1 MLRVLVSAVLILLA
15 CAAPASAAGRCGD
28 VAERPWCDTSKDPDA
43 RAGLLLGALTRDE
56 KISLLAGDE
65 LTGVAGAEGT
75 HTGTSNGVERVGLPP
90 IFFSDGP
97 VGTRQG
103 KATNMPAPMA
113 LAASFDP
120 RLTELHGAV
129 VGDEVKR
136 KGNDVVFG
144 PAINMLRTPLNGR
157 TFEYFGEDP
166 FLSARMAV
174 AWTKGVQ
181 GAGVMANVK
190 HYAANNQEG
199 QPSPVQPPGTPVGTA
214 LDGNRMLVDVR
225 VDERTLREI
234 YLPHFEAAVKE
245 GGAASVMCSYPRI
258 NGEYACENQHLLED
272 VLKRDWAFR
281 GFVLTDYGAAKQTG
295 PSLNNGLDLD
305 IWPAIAYQPALV
317 NAALAV
323 SQASEATVDE
333 HVRRI
338 LRTLF
343 AFGFFDRDAYVD
355 DTSSIDQAAHD
366 ALAADIEQAGIVLLR
381 NEDALLPLDAGATK
395 TVALIGP
402 EADRIRNGGGS
413 SKIDAFRTT
422 TPKAA
427 LEARLGADRVR
438 YDDGSDAAR
447 AAEVAKAADVAIVV
461 VGDNM
466 SEGADKPCMG
476 LNCGAADSVDRDA
489 LISTVAAAQPRTVVV
504 LQSGG
509 PVTTPWREQVP
520 ALLEAW
526 FPGQNGGTAIARV
539 LFGEAEPSGR
549 LPATFP
555 VSEADEPVAGDPEA
569 YPGVGQTVR
578 YKEGVLVGYRWFDA
592 KEKPVA
598 FPFGFGLGYTT
609 FAFSRL
615 RLEPS
620 KTADARVSVLVR
632 NTGKRSG
639 AAVPQLYVGMPV
651 PAEGGAMPPWQL
663 KGFKRVSIRPG
674 RARRV
679 AFELDERAFSHWS
692 TAADRWDVTP
702 GCYRIGVGASSRDL
716 PLQGTISRGA
726 DCPGALALPRSLKA
740 CTSRR
745 VVTITLP
752 KALRHAARVT
762 FAGRRAS
769 VRRRHGRLVARVDLR
784 GLKAGR
790 VAVRVRGRSATGRP
804 VRQTRVFRTC
814 AAKARARLVS
824 APHRG

>member
-1 MLRVLVSAVLILLA
+1 VWFDPAMLRVLVVAALALVL
-15 CAAPASAAGRCGD
+15 AAPAHAAGRCGD
-28 VAERPWCDTSKDPDA
+28 AAQRPWCDTTKDPDT

-56 KISLLAGDE
+56 KISLLGGE
-65 LTGVAGAEGT
+65 HLEGVAGAEGT
-75 HTGTSNGVERVGLPP
+75 HTGTSDGVPRVGLPP
-90 IFFSDGP
+90 VYFSDGP

-120 RLTELHGAV
+120 RLARRHAAV

-181 GAGVMANVK
+181 GEGVMADVK

-199 QPSPVQPPGTPVGTA
+199 APSPAQVPGAPVGQA
-214 LDGNRMLVDVR
+214 LTGSRMTVDVR

-245 GGAASVMCSYPRI
+245 GGAASVMCAYPRI
-258 NGEYACENQHLLED
+258 NGEYACENGHLLDD
-272 VLKRDWAFR
+272 VLKRDWAFK
-281 GFVLTDYGAAKQTG
+281 GFVLTDYGAAKQVA

-305 IWPAIAYQPALV
+305 IWPGLVYSPANV
-317 NAALAV
+317 QAALAAG
-323 SQASEATVDE
+323 QASESTIDE

-343 AFGFFDRDAYVD
+343 AFGFFDRAAYAD
-355 DTSSIDQAAHD
+355 DTASIDQGLHD
-366 ALAADIEQAGIVLLR
+366 RLAADIEQEGIVLLR
-381 NEDALLPLDAGATK
+381 NERGLLPLDAAKTP

-402 EADRIRNGGGS
+402 EADKIRNGGGS
-413 SKIDAFRTT
+413 SKIDAFKTT

-427 LEARLGADRVR
+427 LEAKLGAGRVR

-447 AAEVAKAADVAIVV
+447 AAAVAKAADVAIVV
-461 VGDNM
+461 VGDSM
-466 SEGADKPCMG
+466 SEGSDKPCMG
-476 LNCGAADSVDRDA
+476 LDCGAADSIDRDA
-489 LISTVAAAQPRTVVV
+489 LIAAVAAAQPKTVVV

-509 PVTTPWREQVP
+509 PVTTPWRSQVP

-526 FPGQNGGTAIARV
+526 YPGQNGGTAITRV
-539 LFGEAEPSGR
+539 LFGDAEPGGR

-555 VSEADEPVAGDPEA
+555 AAEADEPTAGDPEA
-569 YPGVGQTVR
+569 YPGVGETVR
-578 YKEGVLVGYRWFDA
+578 YKEGVLIGYRWFDA
-592 KEKPVA
+592 KRKDVA

-609 FAFSRL
+609 FAFSGL

-620 KTADARVSVLVR
+620 KTADARVSVVVK
-632 NTGKRSG
+632 NTGARSG
-639 AAVPQLYVGMPV
+639 AAVPELYVGMPA

-663 KGFKRVSIRPG
+663 KGFKRVTIRPG
-674 RARRV
+674 RSRRV
-679 AFELDERAFSHWS
+679 SFALDERAFSHWN
-692 TAADRWDVTP
+692 TPADRWDVTP

-716 PLQGTISRGA
+716 PLQGTIARAAGCA
-726 DCPGALALPRSLKA
+726 GALSLPRSLRA

-745 VVTITLP
+745 VLSIMLP
-752 KALRHAARVT
+752 RRLRRAARVT
-762 FAGRRAS
+762 FAGRRAT
-769 VRRRHGRLVARVDLR
+769 VHRRGGRLVARVDLR

-790 VAVRVRGRSATGRP
+790 IVVRVRGRTAAGRN

-814 AAKARARLVS
+814 APTAKA
-824 APHRG
+824 